1 MTASADTSAAHDG
14 SPAAKQY
21 RIGTHRVVSPV
32 KTLERMAPHLAHMGI
47 TRLAN
52 VTGLDRVGIP
62 VVMAMRPN
70 SRSVAVSQGKG
81 VDLQA
86 AKASALMET
95 VESWHAERIS
105 RPTLYGSFNDLRST
119 TPIADPDQFPKTRS
133 SRFHPALRL
142 LWIEATNL
150 LTGEPRWIPYEM
162 VHTDYTV
169 PSPPGH
175 GCFPCSTN
183 GLASGNHLLEAQ
195 CHAICEVIE
204 RDATTLLHHM
214 PQGERNARRVDL
226 ETVDDPECRT
236 ILARLKQAD
245 LEMVVW
251 ETTSDVGVAAFYGLL
266 LPSDGVVEHIGA
278 GAGAHP
284 SRAIA
289 LSRTLT
295 EAVQT
300 RLTYISGARD
310 DLLEDEFTLAGIE
323 EKAAA
328 ARRMIRS
335 SAPARSFLQA
345 PTIEQDLL
353 TDDLRMLLDRLAA
366 CGVDQVYSVDLSK
379 PEMPVNVVRIV
390 IPQLEPPHD
399 DHTYLPGNRARVIEG
414 GA

>member
-1 MTASADTSAAHDG
+1 MTAPVDMSAAPDDR
-14 SPAAKQY
+14 SAAKHY

-32 KTLERMAPHLAHMGI
+32 ETLERMKPHLTHMGI

-70 SRSVAVSQGKG
+70 ARSVAVSQGKG

-95 VESWHAERIS
+95 VESWHAERITC
-105 RPTLYGSFNDLRST
+105 PTLYGSFNDLNPT
-119 TPIADPDQFPKTRS
+119 TALADPGTFPKTRS
-133 SRFHPALRL
+133 SRFHPAQRL
-142 LWIEATNL
+142 LWIEAENL
-150 LTGEPRWIPYEM
+150 LTGEFRWIPYEM
-162 VHTDYTV
+162 VHTDYTL
-169 PSPPGH
+169 PAPPGH

-214 PQGERNARRVDL
+214 PSADRNARQVDL
-226 ETVDDPECRT
+226 ETVDDPECNS
-236 ILARLKQAD
+236 ILAKLSAAD
-245 LEMVVW
+245 LELVVW
-251 ETTSDVGVAAFYGLL
+251 ETTSDVGVASFYGLL
-266 LPSDGVVEHIGA
+266 LPADGVVEHIGA

-310 DLLEDEFTLAGIE
+310 DLLEEEFTLVGIE

-328 ARRMIRS
+328 ARRLIGAG
-335 SAPARSFLQA
+335 APERSFLAA
-345 PTIEQDLL
+345 PTAEQDLL
-353 TDDLRMLLDRLAA
+353 TDDLQMLLERLAA
-366 CGVDQVYSVDLSK
+366 RGVDQVYSVDLSK

-399 DHTYLPGNRARVIEG
+399 DHTYLPGARARALGG